1 MFTLIDI
8 TGAARLQ
15 IIFDLGFDPIII
27 KGNPLH
33 ARLDYVY
40 RRLRAKVDDRLII
53 LEVLEVL
60 YVELR
65 FECSPKQP
73 LSRPQFY

>member
-15 IIFDLGFDPIII
+15 IIFDFGFDPIII
-27 KGNPLH
+27 KGNPLN

-40 RRLRAKVDDRLII
+40 RRLKGK
-53 LEVLEVL
+53 
-60 YVELR
+60 
-65 FECSPKQP
+65 S
-73 LSRPQFY
+73 